1 MSLNREQIEQCIP
14 HRPPFLW
21 LDEIVEITSAGI
33 TARKFL
39 DPQLDVF
46 AGHYPNFPVLPGVL
60 QCEMAFQAAA
70 VFIAKTETMAEG
82 QIPVVTRLNNT
93 KFRHMIGPGETVDI
107 EVELTDRLSN
117 AFFLAG
123 RISSGGRTATRLEFA
138 CAITAADRSR
148 SSADDGTDRS

>member
-14 HRPPFLW
+14 HRAPFLW
-21 LDEIVEITSAGI
+21 LDEIVEITSVRL

-46 AGHYPNFPVLPGVL
+46 AGHYPDFPVLPGVL

-70 VFIAKTETMAEG
+70 VFIAKTESMVEG

-93 KFRHMIGPGETVDI
+93 KFRHMIGPGEMVDI
-107 EVELTDRLSN
+107 EVELTDRLAN

-123 RISSGGRTATRLEFA
+123 KISAGGRTATRLEFA
-138 CAITAADRSR
+138 CAITAAGSSR
-148 SSADDGTDRS
+148 SSNGDGTARS